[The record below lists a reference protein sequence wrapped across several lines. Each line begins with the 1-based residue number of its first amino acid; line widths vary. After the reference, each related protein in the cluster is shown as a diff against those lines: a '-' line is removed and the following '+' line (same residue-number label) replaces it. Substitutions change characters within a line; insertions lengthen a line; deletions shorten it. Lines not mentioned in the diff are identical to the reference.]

1 MAPDYEAEVREM
13 AREFPTP
20 NVRRAVALAEA
31 GRLTWPAVYGLFRE
45 ALAEGLAAVR

>member
-1 MAPDYEAEVREM
+1 MVDFEAEAREV

-20 NVRRAVALAEA
+20 NVRRAIALAEA
-31 GRLTWPAVYGLFRE
+31 GQLTWRQVHDLLRE